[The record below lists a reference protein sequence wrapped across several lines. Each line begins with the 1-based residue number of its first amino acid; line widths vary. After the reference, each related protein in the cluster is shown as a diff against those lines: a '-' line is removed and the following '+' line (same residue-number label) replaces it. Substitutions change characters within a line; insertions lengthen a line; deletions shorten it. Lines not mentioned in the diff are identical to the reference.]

1 MFGGITIVCGIF
13 GTLLGGFIL
22 DKMESTISNAFK
34 VRNKFTCQFFLETQ
48 YCADTH
54 TRTSTHPYEHIHT
67 HPTPM
72 STFERLDR
80 LNLRFTKSPWQYG
93 RLIVCTFTN
102 MLMSREQTFFMPN
115 LSFDGLTAD

>member
-1 MFGGITIVCGIF
+1 LTKWSLQYL
-13 GTLLGGFIL
+13 TLSRLETNL
-22 DKMESTISNAFK
+22 HVN
-34 VRNKFTCQFFLETQ
+34 FLETQ

-54 TRTSTHPYEHIHT
+54 TRTSTHPYEHTHT